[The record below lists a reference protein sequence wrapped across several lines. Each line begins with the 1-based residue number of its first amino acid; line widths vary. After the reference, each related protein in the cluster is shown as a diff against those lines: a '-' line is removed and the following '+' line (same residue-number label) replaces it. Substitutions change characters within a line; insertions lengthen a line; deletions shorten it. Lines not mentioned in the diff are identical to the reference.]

1 MMTKRMN
8 RSMMAM
14 VMLALL
20 VTGAFLSV
28 AAMPSASADNPY
40 VGAWACDYGDVRM
53 DIFADGTLQIIY
65 PDDPGTGYYY
75 EYIFDDDGGLLVLA
89 EGNEYIMGL
98 VMWDY
103 NTLGDSQD
111 SYWTRIG

>member
-20 VTGAFLSV
+20 VTGAVLSV
-28 AAMPSASADNPY
+28 AVMPSASADNLY

-53 DIFADGTLQIIY
+53 DIFTDGTLQIVY
-65 PDDPGTGYYY
+65 PDDPGTGYCY
-75 EYIFDDDGGLLVLA
+75 EYIFDDDGGLLVLS

-111 SYWTRIG
+111 CYWTRIA